1 MANEHEKMSADE
13 SGLYFGEL
21 DLDSTESSLEAKLQ
35 HQLSDLA
42 FLEEEKEKIENPD
55 HLGKV
60 ILDEVWNQFGNQ
72 IGLDLTS
79 ETLIQAYDKTHPKSY
94 NKEIGNAIL
103 SDDKYK
109 QANNAMKQRQADGTL
124 IDTYTG
130 KKLSATDKS
139 NLDHVVSRKELY
151 ENARRKQANIDTK
164 DLANKAENLAPT
176 NETLNKSKKDKSN
189 QEYVANRER
198 MEENYKKR
206 IDRTKKKIDASNK
219 SEAEKR
225 IERQKVDKNLQN
237 RLDADDQL
245 MLDAD
250 KKARQAINRDIA
262 CGVAKQTAKKAGIDA
277 LKMVAVSALFD
288 LLKSVINGL
297 IRFFREKQKTFQRFL
312 EEMKGAINKFVS
324 HISNLVSTGASS
336 FIGTVVSEIFGPIV
350 SMFKKLTSFIKQG
363 ASTLLEA
370 IRYLADKENKNK
382 PLSIKIAQVG
392 KIVTAGLVAAGA
404 IIGGEFFEKILL
416 QIPVMAVEIPFLGS
430 IANITGMF
438 LASLLAGIVGAI
450 IMNCLDRWIA
460 KQQKNKNIASQIT
473 QKTEILKTQDDL
485 IRIKGEKLTQTKV
498 AAAQNIVSNHK
509 QASEIVH
516 SALTEIFSEDDD
528 LSVENDAL
536 DRMLQT
542 YL

>member
-109 QANNAMKQRQADGTL
+109 QAHNAMKQRQADGTL

-151 ENARRKQANIDTK
+151 ENARRKQANIETK
-164 DLANKAENLAPT
+164 DLANKKENLVPT
-176 NETLNKSKKDKSN
+176 SEAINKGKRDLSN

-198 MEENYKKR
+198 LEENYKER
-206 IDRTKKKIDASNK
+206 IERTKKKIDASNK
-219 SEAEKR
+219 SEAEKK

-312 EEMKGAINKFVS
+312 EEMKGAIKKFVS

-404 IIGGEFFEKILL
+404 IIGGDIFEKILL

-498 AAAQNIVSNHK
+498 ATAQNIVNNHK

>member
-151 ENARRKQANIDTK
+151 ENARRKQANIETK

-219 SEAEKR
+219 SEAEKK
-225 IERQKVDKNLQN
+225 IERQKADKNLQN

-262 CGVAKQTAKKAGIDA
+262 RGVAKQTAKKAGIDA

-312 EEMKGAINKFVS
+312 EEMKGAIKKFVS

-404 IIGGEFFEKILL
+404 IIGGEIFEKILL

-430 IANITGMF
+430 IANIAGMF

-460 KQQKNKNIASQIT
+460 KQQKNKNIVSQIT

-485 IRIKGEKLTQTKV
+485 IRIKGEKLTRTKV
-498 AAAQNIVSNHK
+498 AAAQNIVNNHK

-516 SALTEIFSEDDD
+516 SALTEIFSEDND

-542 YL
+542 YM

>member
-1 MANEHEKMSADE
+1 MENEPEKVSAAEDE
-13 SGLYFGEL
+13 LYSGDF
-21 DLDSTESSLEAKLQ
+21 DLDSAESSLEAELE
-35 HQLSDLA
+35 HRFSDLA
-42 FLEEEKEKIENPD
+42 FLEEEREKIENPD
-55 HLGKV
+55 CLGKV

-72 IGLDLTS
+72 IGLDLTN
-79 ETLIQAYDKTHPKSY
+79 ETLIQAYDKAHPESY
-94 NKEIGNAIL
+94 NKAIGDAIMR
-103 SDDKYK
+103 DDAYK
-109 QANNAMKQRQADGTL
+109 QANKAMKQRQADGTL
-124 IDTYTG
+124 VDTYTG
-130 KKLSATDKS
+130 KNLSAADTP

-151 ENARRKQANIDTK
+151 ENARRKQANIETK

-176 NETLNKSKKDKSN
+176 NESLNKSKKDKSN

-198 MEENYKKR
+198 LEENYKK
-206 IDRTKKKIDASNK
+206 TASSAHKKIDASDK
-219 SEAEKR
+219 SEAEKK
-225 IERQKVDKNLQN
+225 IERQKVDKRLQDK
-237 RLDADDQL
+237 LDADDQL

-262 CGVAKQTAKKAGIDA
+262 CGVAKQTAKKAGLDA

-297 IRFFREKQKTFQRFL
+297 IRFFREKQKTFQGFL
-312 EEMKGAINKFVS
+312 DEMKSAIKQFIS

-336 FIGTVVSEIFGPIV
+336 FIGTIVSEIFGPIV
-350 SMFKKLTSFIKQG
+350 SMFKKLASFIKQG
-363 ASTLLEA
+363 VSTLLEA
-370 IRYLADKENKNK
+370 IRYLTDKENKNK

-404 IIGGEFFEKILL
+404 IIGGEIFEKLLL

-438 LASLLAGIVGAI
+438 LASLLSGIVGAI
-450 IMNCLDRWIA
+450 VMNRLDHWIA
-460 KQQKNKNIASQIT
+460 RQQKSENMASQIT

-498 AAAQNIVSNHK
+498 TAAQNMANTHK
-509 QASEIVH
+509 QAAEIID

-528 LSVENDAL
+528 MSVENDAL
-536 DRMLQT
+536 DRMLQA